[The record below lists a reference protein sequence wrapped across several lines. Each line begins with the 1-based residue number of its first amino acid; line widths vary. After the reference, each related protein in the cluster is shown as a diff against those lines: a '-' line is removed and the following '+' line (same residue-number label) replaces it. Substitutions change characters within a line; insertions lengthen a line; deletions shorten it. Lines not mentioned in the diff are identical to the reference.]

1 MADSN
6 IGCEANQGFREAV
19 CVDVGRVFD
28 SCCDR
33 DCLEELRVYFSAEGQ
48 CVVNNACSVK
58 IKSAE
63 IVYSLV
69 DVEPVNL
76 SRGFYSCDITFFF
89 LIGVDVYTAPHSC
102 PTEVKGI
109 ALFNKKVVLYG
120 GEGTVKTFTSDM
132 NADNCKDICDTRLAS
147 APKCVVQA
155 VDPIPLSSRLGK
167 DKCGYDNVGMI
178 PACVLDFLGGPVVTD
193 GEPAV
198 FVTIGIFT
206 IVQLQRN
213 VQVLVPVYDYCIP
226 EKQCDCSTDQPCDVF
241 RKIQFPTEDFFP
253 RSSTRTDCGCDEK

>member
-1 MADSN
+1 MADAN
-6 IGCEANQGFREAV
+6 LGCEANENFKEAV
-19 CVDVGRVFD
+19 CIDVGRVFD

-33 DCLEELRVYFSAEGQ
+33 DCLEELRVYFSNDGQ
-48 CVVNNACSVK
+48 SVVNNACSVK

-89 LIGVDVYTAPHSC
+89 LIGVDVYTSPHGC

-109 ALFNKKVVLYG
+109 AFFSKRVVLYG
-120 GEGTVKTFTSDM
+120 GEGTIKTFTSEK
-132 NADNCKDICDTRLAS
+132 NADNCATVCDARSAS
-147 APKCVVQA
+147 MPKCVVQA
-155 VDPIPLSSRLGK
+155 ASPVPLSSRIGK
-167 DKCGYDNVGMI
+167 DKCGYDNVGII
-178 PACVLDFLGGPVVTD
+178 PACVLDYLGGPIVTD
-193 GEPAV
+193 GDPAV

-206 IVQLQRN
+206 IVQLVRN

-226 EKQCDCSTDQPCDVF
+226 EKQCDCATDQPCDVF

-253 RSSTRTDCGCDEK
+253 TRRGCKDSCCDDK